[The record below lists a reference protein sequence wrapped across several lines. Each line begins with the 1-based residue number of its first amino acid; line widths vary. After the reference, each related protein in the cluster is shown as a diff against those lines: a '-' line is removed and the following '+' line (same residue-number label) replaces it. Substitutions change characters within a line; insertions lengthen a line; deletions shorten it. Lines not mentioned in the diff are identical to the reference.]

1 MGKSNIKI
9 LVDYKETVGD
19 KQEILEKPQLGHGI
33 LTLLARTILLALVS
47 AFISRINRAKIKTQK
62 SLLKTHESDNNTYSE
77 SETEEETEDYKN
89 GNDSN
94 NSSDNSTQTNGIQQS
109 KKESYGIQFKPVGER
124 AYMRKLKGIG
134 GRHRWT
140 MDI

>member
-1 MGKSNIKI
+1 MSHKQPGKMDPSVI
-9 LVDYKETVGD
+9 TS
-19 KQEILEKPQLGHGI
+19 
-33 LTLLARTILLALVS
+33 TLLLVS

-62 SLLKTHESDNNTYSE
+62 SLLKTHGSDNNTYSE

-109 KKESYGIQFKPVGER
+109 KKESYGMQFNSVGER

-134 GRHRWT
+134 GRHR
-140 MDI
+140 

>member
-1 MGKSNIKI
+1 MGKRNIKR
-9 LVDYKETVGD
+9 LVDYRETVGD
-19 KQEILEKPQLGHGI
+19 KHEILEKPQIGHGI
-33 LTLLARTILLALVS
+33 FTLLAGTILPALVS

-109 KKESYGIQFKPVGER
+109 EKESYGIQFEPVGER
-124 AYMRKLKGIG
+124 VYMRKPKGLG
-134 GRHRWT
+134 GRYR
-140 MDI
+140 

>member
-1 MGKSNIKI
+1 M
-9 LVDYKETVGD
+9 
-19 KQEILEKPQLGHGI
+19 
-33 LTLLARTILLALVS
+33 
-47 AFISRINRAKIKTQK
+47 
-62 SLLKTHESDNNTYSE
+62 KTHESDNNTYSE

-109 KKESYGIQFKPVGER
+109 KKESYWIEFKPVSER
-124 AYMRKLKGIG
+124 AYMRKLKEVG
-134 GRHRWT
+134 GCHRWT